1 MGKRIIGSADRGRN
15 GAANSPQRSR
25 RCRTSETHTVAG
37 ELAIEMIDESGRAIP
52 FECFDL
58 SAVGVYLYSDLLL
71 SPGELVQLRLRLPW
85 SARPIL
91 VRGEVVRAEPEDGV
105 QSPGMGVAFR
115 DLGADVAQELRSYV
129 ARRFFRHA
137 TSR

>member
-1 MGKRIIGSADRGRN
+1 MGNRIIGPADRGRN
-15 GAANSPQRSR
+15 GAAKAPQRSR
-25 RCRTSETHTVAG
+25 RCRASETHTQAG
-37 ELAIEMIDESGRAIP
+37 ELAVELIDESGRAIP

-71 SPGELVQLRLRLPW
+71 SPGEMVRLRLTLPW
-85 SARPIL
+85 SARPIT
-91 VRGEVVRAEPEDGV
+91 VQGEVVRAEPEDGT
-105 QSPGMGVAFR
+105 QRPGMGVAFR